1 MVKYVTPVP
10 AQVDLNAKLQ
20 YRDVAWLGAG
30 YRLEDGFA
38 AMVGMNISHRFN
50 IGYSYDYTT
59 SGLNIVS
66 KGSHE
71 IIVGFLPGN
80 KYDDGCPKNVW

>member
-1 MVKYVTPVP
+1 
-10 AQVDLNAKLQ
+10 
-20 YRDVAWLGAG
+20 
-30 YRLEDGFA
+30 
-38 AMVGMNISHRFN
+38 MVGLNISHKIN

-71 IIVGFLPGN
+71 FMVGFLLGN